1 MLNGPGTSRRRHLS
15 FQEALAAQ
23 VLAEETGPLGVKAW
37 PCARTLPASFHVPN
51 LPANLDT
58 QKPQAAEQFKKIG
71 GSLANF
77 LNMPFYRNMLRIGA
91 GPLGFSLLALFQYG
105 SVH

>member
-1 MLNGPGTSRRRHLS
+1 MRQNASRIFPRPKPSRQSGH
-15 FQEALAAQ
+15 A
-23 VLAEETGPLGVKAW
+23 
-37 PCARTLPASFHVPN
+37 
-51 LPANLDT
+51 
-58 QKPQAAEQFKKIG
+58 KPQAAEQFKKIG